1 MNAFLNPHEL
11 IYLHK
16 YKETDVTM
24 DCDDGT
30 KVLVKHETL
39 CRRKLENISNDP
51 MWVMSLP
58 IRIVVLLKY

>member
-24 DCDDGT
+24 DCDGT